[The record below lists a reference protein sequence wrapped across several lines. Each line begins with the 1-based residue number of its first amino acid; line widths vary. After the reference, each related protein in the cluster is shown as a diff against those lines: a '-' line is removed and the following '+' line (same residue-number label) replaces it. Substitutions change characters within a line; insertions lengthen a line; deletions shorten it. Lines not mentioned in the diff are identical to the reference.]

1 MSENP
6 LYKKAYFQCARRA
19 ILENEVLMKKFTV
32 EVVKDNYSDEKLIRL
47 NELLTK
53 MYDNDMFDLIM
64 GTKSAEDLKD
74 LYDYEICKEIEVYAK
89 ELQAKGEAII

>member
-19 ILENEVLMKKFTV
+19 ILENEVLMKKFIA
-32 EVVKDNYSDEKLIRL
+32 EKVKDNYSDEKLIRL

-74 LYDYEICKEIEVYAK
+74 LYDYEICKEIEAYAK

>member
-19 ILENEVLMKKFTV
+19 ILENEVLMKKFIADK
-32 EVVKDNYSDEKLIRL
+32 VKDIYSDEKLTRL

-64 GTKSAEDLKD
+64 GTKSAEDLKN

-89 ELQAKGEAII
+89 ELQAKGEAVI

>member
-19 ILENEVLMKKFTV
+19 ILENEVFMKKFIVDKVRDT
-32 EVVKDNYSDEKLIRL
+32 YSDEKLERL
-47 NELLTK
+47 NEMLTK

-64 GTKSAEDLKD
+64 GSKSSEQLKSQ
-74 LYDYEICKEIEVYAK
+74 YDYEICKEIEEYATALR
-89 ELQAKGEAII
+89 EKGEAII

>member
-32 EVVKDNYSDEKLIRL
+32 EIVKDNYSDEKLIRL

-64 GTKSAEDLKD
+64 GTKSAEDLKN

-89 ELQAKGEAII
+89 ELQAKGEAVI

>member
-6 LYKKAYFQCARRA
+6 LYKKAHFQCARRA
-19 ILENEVLMKKFTV
+19 ILENEVLMKKFIA
-32 EVVKDNYSDEKLIRL
+32 EKVKDNYSDEKLIRL

-64 GTKSAEDLKD
+64 GTKTAEDLKNQ
-74 LYDYEICKEIEVYAK
+74 YDYEICREIELYAK

>member
-19 ILENEVLMKKFTV
+19 ILENEVLMKKFIA
-32 EVVKDNYSDEKLIRL
+32 EKVKDSYSDEKLIRL
-47 NELLTK
+47 NEQLTK

-74 LYDYEICKEIEVYAK
+74 LYDYEICKEIEAYAK

>member
-19 ILENEVLMKKFTV
+19 ILENEVLMKRFTT
-32 EVVKDNYSDEKLIRL
+32 EIVKDSYSDEKLIRL

-74 LYDYEICKEIEVYAK
+74 LYDYEICKEIEAYAK

>member
-19 ILENEVLMKKFTV
+19 ILENEVLMKKFIA
-32 EVVKDNYSDEKLIRL
+32 ERVKDNYSDEKLVRL

-64 GTKSAEDLKD
+64 GTKSAEDLKN
-74 LYDYEICKEIEVYAK
+74 LYDYEICKEIEVYSK
-89 ELQAKGEAII
+89 ELQTKGEAVI

>member
-19 ILENEVLMKKFTV
+19 ILENEVLMKRFIV
-32 EVVKDNYSDEKLIRL
+32 ERVKDNYSDEKLVRL

-53 MYDNDMFDLIM
+53 MFDNDMFDLIM
-64 GTKSAEDLKD
+64 GIKSSEDLQH

-89 ELQAKGEAII
+89 ELQEKGEAII

>member
-19 ILENEVLMKKFTV
+19 ILENEVLMKKFIA
-32 EVVKDNYSDEKLIRL
+32 EKVKGNYSDEKLIRL

>member
-19 ILENEVLMKKFTV
+19 ILENEVLMKRFIAEK
-32 EVVKDNYSDEKLIRL
+32 VKDNYSDEKLVRL

-64 GTKSAEDLKD
+64 GTKSAEDLKN

-89 ELQAKGEAII
+89 ELQEKGEAII

>member
-19 ILENEVLMKKFTV
+19 ILENEVLMKKFIA
-32 EVVKDNYSDEKLIRL
+32 EIVKDNYSDEKLVRL

-74 LYDYEICKEIEVYAK
+74 LYDYEICREIELYAK

>member
-19 ILENEVLMKKFTV
+19 ILENEVLMKKFIA
-32 EVVKDNYSDEKLIRL
+32 EKVKDNYSDEKLIRL

-64 GTKSAEDLKD
+64 GTKSAEDLKN
-74 LYDYEICKEIEVYAK
+74 LYDYEICKEIEAYAK

>member
-19 ILENEVLMKKFTV
+19 ILENEVLMKKFIA
-32 EVVKDNYSDEKLIRL
+32 EKVKDNYSDEKLIRL

-64 GTKSAEDLKD
+64 GTKTAEDLKNQ
-74 LYDYEICKEIEVYAK
+74 YDYEICREIELYAK

>member
-74 LYDYEICKEIEVYAK
+74 LYDYEICKEIEAYAK
-89 ELQAKGEAII
+89 ELQAKGEAVI

>member
-19 ILENEVLMKKFTV
+19 ILENEVLMKRFIV
-32 EVVKDNYSDEKLIRL
+32 ERVKDNYSDEKLVRL

-53 MYDNDMFDLIM
+53 MFDNDMFDLIM
-64 GTKSAEDLKD
+64 GTKSAEDLKN

-89 ELQAKGEAII
+89 ELQEKGEAII

>member
-19 ILENEVLMKKFTV
+19 ILENEVLMKKFIT
-32 EVVKDNYSDEKLIRL
+32 EIVKDSYSDEKLIRL

-64 GTKSAEDLKD
+64 GTKTAEDLKNQ
-74 LYDYEICKEIEVYAK
+74 YDYEICKEIEVYAK
-89 ELQAKGEAII
+89 ELQEKGEAII

>member
-19 ILENEVLMKKFTV
+19 ILENEVLMKRFIAEK
-32 EVVKDNYSDEKLIRL
+32 VKDNYSDEKLVRL

-64 GTKSAEDLKD
+64 GRKSAEDLKD
-74 LYDYEICKEIEVYAK
+74 LYDYEICKEIELYAK

>member
-19 ILENEVLMKKFTV
+19 ILENEVFMKKFIV
-32 EVVKDNYSDEKLIRL
+32 EIVKDKYSDEKLERL
-47 NELLTK
+47 NEMLTK

-64 GTKSAEDLKD
+64 GSKTSEQLTSQ
-74 LYDYEICKEIEVYAK
+74 YDYELCKEIEEYAIYLR
-89 ELQAKGEAII
+89 EKGEAII

>member
-19 ILENEVLMKKFTV
+19 ILENEVFMKKFV
-32 EVVKDNYSDEKLIRL
+32 AEKVKDIYSDGKLVRL

-53 MYDNDMFDLIM
+53 MFDNDMFDLIM
-64 GTKSAEDLKD
+64 GTKTAEDLKN

-89 ELQAKGEAII
+89 DIQAKGEAII

>member
-19 ILENEVLMKKFTV
+19 ILENEVLMKRFVAEK
-32 EVVKDNYSDEKLIRL
+32 VKDNYSDEKLVRL

-64 GTKSAEDLKD
+64 GTKSAEDLKN

-89 ELQAKGEAII
+89 ELQEKGEAII

>member
-19 ILENEVLMKKFTV
+19 ILENEVLMKKFIS
-32 EVVKDNYSDEKLIRL
+32 EIVKDSYSDEKLIRL

-64 GTKSAEDLKD
+64 GTKTAEDLKNQ
-74 LYDYEICKEIEVYAK
+74 YDYEICKEIEVYAK

>member
-19 ILENEVLMKKFTV
+19 ILENEVLMKRFTT
-32 EVVKDNYSDEKLIRL
+32 EIVKDSYSDEKLIRL

>member
-19 ILENEVLMKKFTV
+19 ILENEVLMKKFIA
-32 EVVKDNYSDEKLIRL
+32 EKVKDSYSDEKLIRL

-64 GTKSAEDLKD
+64 GTKSAEDLKN
-74 LYDYEICKEIEVYAK
+74 LYDYEICREIEV
-89 ELQAKGEAII
+89 

>member
-19 ILENEVLMKKFTV
+19 ILENEVLMKKFIA
-32 EVVKDNYSDEKLIRL
+32 EKVKDNYSDEKLVRL

-74 LYDYEICKEIEVYAK
+74 LYDYEICKEIEAYAK

>member
-19 ILENEVLMKKFTV
+19 ILENEVLMKKFIA
-32 EVVKDNYSDEKLIRL
+32 EIVKDNYSDEKLVRL

-74 LYDYEICKEIEVYAK
+74 LYDYEICKEIEAYAK

>member
-19 ILENEVLMKKFTV
+19 ILENEVLMKRFIAEK
-32 EVVKDNYSDEKLIRL
+32 VKDNYSDEKLVRL

-64 GTKSAEDLKD
+64 GTKTAEDLKN

-89 ELQAKGEAII
+89 ELQEKGEAII

>member
-19 ILENEVLMKKFTV
+19 ILENEVLMKKFIA
-32 EVVKDNYSDEKLIRL
+32 EIVKDNYSDEKLIRL

-64 GTKSAEDLKD
+64 GTKSAEDLKY
-74 LYDYEICKEIEVYAK
+74 LYDYEICKEIEAYAK

>member
-19 ILENEVLMKKFTV
+19 ILENEVLMKKFIA
-32 EVVKDNYSDEKLIRL
+32 EKVKDNYSDEKLIRL

-74 LYDYEICKEIEVYAK
+74 LYDYEICKEIEAYAK
-89 ELQAKGEAII
+89 ELQAKGEAVI

>member
-19 ILENEVLMKKFTV
+19 ILENEVLMKKFMA
-32 EVVKDNYSDEKLIRL
+32 EIVKDRYSDEKLVRL

-74 LYDYEICKEIEVYAK
+74 LYDYEICKEIELYAK
-89 ELQAKGEAII
+89 ELQAKGEAVI

>member
-74 LYDYEICKEIEVYAK
+74 LYDYEICKEIEAYAK